1 MCGIAGFY
9 SNTSRFTRND
19 LDRMT
24 LTLAHRGPDAAGYF
38 FNGTTGLGHRRL
50 SIIDLSE
57 RANQPMQSADG
68 RHYIVLNGE
77 IYNHQEIGAHL
88 MTFSDRPFLPVTA
101 SDTEILLEAFI
112 RFGPEV
118 VNLLNGIFAF
128 VVYDTLENEIF
139 LFRDQ
144 LGVKPLF
151 YYWNGTDLVFASELK
166 AISSLSSVTKTIYE
180 PAIAQF
186 LHYGFIPAPNT
197 IYQHIYKLEPATWL
211 KVNAGGLQKKTYW
224 NICDKITPAVVADK
238 EEAMVKLSDLLVSA
252 VQYQLN
258 SDVPTGIF
266 LSGGI
271 DSSLLAAHA
280 VALSGVKVNTFSF
293 GFKDDKH
300 NESSYAGAV
309 ARALQTDH
317 HEYLFSFREVKSLI
331 LEMNQCFD
339 EPFADTSAFPTLL
352 LSKEA
357 KRHITVALSGEGGDE
372 LFFGYGSHQ
381 WARRMNNPLIRKAG
395 QWLVPMLARGS
406 SRQQRVAHLLQNE
419 GLDIPH
425 LHDHIFSQEQYFFSL
440 SELHAL
446 VTDKR
451 YLSADDSGK
460 VRPIEILN
468 AIRKIKGRRL
478 NAMEQQALFDVVCY
492 LPDDLLTKVDRASM
506 RYAIETRVP
515 YLDYRV
521 VEFALNLS
529 PALKYKNGTSK
540 YILREI
546 LNRYLPADLFKR
558 PKQGFSIPLNYLLQN
573 ELAFLLDEFLTD
585 AVIKRYHLVDAAKV
599 AQMKREYRAGNNY
612 LFNRL
617 WLLIVLH
624 QWMVSQDAGTLQRN

>member
-9 SNTSRFTRND
+9 STKQVFTRAD
-19 LDRMT
+19 LDAMT
-24 LTLAHRGPDAAGYF
+24 LSLAHRGPDATGF
-38 FNGTTGLGHRRL
+38 FYNGQAGLGHRRL

-68 RHYIVLNGE
+68 RYYMVLNGE

-88 MTFSDRPFLPVTA
+88 MSFTDRPFVPTTA

-112 RFGPEV
+112 RFGPAV
-118 VNLLNGIFAF
+118 VHLLNGIFAF
-128 VVYDTLENEIF
+128 AVYDTLEYEFF

-151 YYWNGTDLVFASELK
+151 YSWDGNNLAFASELK
-166 AISSLSSVTKTIYE
+166 GLCAVPSIQQRIYE
-180 PAIAQF
+180 PAISQF
-186 LHYGFIPAPNT
+186 LHYGFIPAPHT
-197 IYQHIYKLEPATWL
+197 IYRDIYKLEPATWL
-211 KVNAGGLQKKTYW
+211 RVNASGLQKSTYW
-224 NICDKITPAVVADK
+224 EAGRKITAQTISDK

-280 VALSGVKVNTFSF
+280 VSLSGVKVHTFSF
-293 GFKDDKH
+293 GFKEDAH
-300 NESSYAGAV
+300 HELGYARAV
-309 ARALQTDH
+309 ADTLKTEH
-317 HEYLFSFREVKSLI
+317 HEYLFSYDEVKSLI
-331 LEMNQCFD
+331 EEMNQCFD
-339 EPFADTSAFPTLL
+339 EPFADTSALPTLL
-352 LSKEA
+352 LSKES
-357 KRHITVALSGEGGDE
+357 KRLITVALSGEGGDE
-372 LFFGYGSHQ
+372 LFFGYGAHQ
-381 WARRMNNPLIRKAG
+381 WARRMSNPLLRRMG
-395 QWLVPMLARGS
+395 QLLAPVLSKGS

-440 SELHAL
+440 AELDRLLTAGRHHPHD
-446 VTDKR
+446 TDGIRPVELLKSI
-451 YLSADDSGK
+451 SA
-460 VRPIEILN
+460 VE
-468 AIRKIKGRRL
+468 GRRL
-478 NAMEQQALFDVVCY
+478 NAMERQALFDIVCY

-521 VEFALNLS
+521 VEFALNLAPS
-529 PALKYKNGTSK
+529 LKYRQGTSK
-540 YILREI
+540 FILREI
-546 LNRYLPADLFKR
+546 LNRYLPAPLFKR
-558 PKQGFSIPLNYLLQN
+558 PKQGFSIPLHYLLQH
-573 ELAFLLDEFLTD
+573 ELSFLLEEFLTD
-585 AVIKRYHLVDAAKV
+585 DIIRKYGVVDATLV
-599 AQMKREYRAGNNY
+599 ADMKKQYRSGQNY

-624 QWMVSQDAGTLQRN
+624 QWMVRHVK